1 MIRSGGC
8 WWREVKQTSPGPN
21 FHTFKEGC
29 QLAPWLILPTCPPQ
43 LVMLLHSTPTYPKLA
58 ETVPRLV
65 DSVPAYLSYRLL
77 AVWVKQNSR
86 DLYFHLLLW
95 GARALKRHQCFRWQT
110 IQQSSAS
117 FRHDERLSCHV
128 SKQNSSSIVFTQ
140 GMVVT
145 MDGLE
150 VWGLPYALLSVWSRE
165 IAIDVCCMSPCA
177 ASLQSCPQRPLD

>member
-43 LVMLLHSTPTYPKLA
+43 PVMLLHSTPTYPKLA
-58 ETVPRLV
+58 ETVPRLG

-95 GARALKRHQCFRWQT
+95 GARALKRHQCLSGRLFNKILLHSGMMSDFLAMFPNQT
-110 IQQSSAS
+110 AAVLFSLKAWLLLWMVLRSGVFLMLCSAS
-117 FRHDERLSCHV
+117 GAEKYL
-128 SKQNSSSIVFTQ
+128 
-140 GMVVT
+140 
-145 MDGLE
+145 
-150 VWGLPYALLSVWSRE
+150 
-165 IAIDVCCMSPCA
+165 
-177 ASLQSCPQRPLD
+177 